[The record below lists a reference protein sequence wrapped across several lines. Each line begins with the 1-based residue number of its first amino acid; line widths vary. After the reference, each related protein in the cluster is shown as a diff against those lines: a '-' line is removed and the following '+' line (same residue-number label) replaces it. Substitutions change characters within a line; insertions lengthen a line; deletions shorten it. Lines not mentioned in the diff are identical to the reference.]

1 MAGDAKPKKMLIGGI
16 VIMVI
21 ATIGGITFAVI
32 GGSKFFGAIN
42 DLTNTEKVQLPG
54 TSSVV
59 GSGNQFTVWSSA
71 SFANCSV
78 NGGEVNFDSSGSTEQ
93 SADVNGESFALVGW
107 FDTVNG
113 EDYSVDCDGTPG
125 ETFSVV
131 ELSFSE
137 FAVAAAMFFGSF
149 IGGFGLFF
157 IGLIFTII
165 ALFRRS
171 SWTKKHGGQG
181 GGYYPQQPGQPL
193 PGQQA
198 WSTAAPGAPAAPTF
212 GAQPPPPA
220 GIPPGPGGPPP
231 FAGQAP
237 PPGGHLRGRAHR
249 LLRLPLPPLP
259 RRLHR
264 LRRPLLPLL
273 LRRLLRRLRRPIR
286 PRPDSAGVRRSLVMK
301 SVRPGRGAADEDTQ
315 GRCVAGIWYSKHG
328 WVGC

>member
-113 EDYSVDCDGTPG
+113 EDYSVDC
-125 ETFSVV
+125 
-131 ELSFSE
+131 
-137 FAVAAAMFFGSF
+137 A
-149 IGGFGLFF
+149 GLW
-157 IGLIFTII
+157 
-165 ALFRRS
+165 RPR
-171 SWTKKHGGQG
+171 
-181 GGYYPQQPGQPL
+181 
-193 PGQQA
+193 
-198 WSTAAPGAPAAPTF
+198 
-212 GAQPPPPA
+212 
-220 GIPPGPGGPPP
+220 
-231 FAGQAP
+231 
-237 PPGGHLRGRAHR
+237 HLR
-249 LLRLPLPPLP
+249 
-259 RRLHR
+259 
-264 LRRPLLPLL
+264 
-273 LRRLLRRLRRPIR
+273 
-286 PRPDSAGVRRSLVMK
+286 
-301 SVRPGRGAADEDTQ
+301 
-315 GRCVAGIWYSKHG
+315 SKF
-328 WVGC
+328 VIS

>member
-231 FAGQAP
+231 FVGQAP
-237 PPGGHLRGRAHR
+237 PPGG
-249 LLRLPLPPLP
+249 PPP
-259 RRLHR
+259 GQ
-264 LRRPLLPLL
+264 
-273 LRRLLRRLRRPIR
+273 
-286 PRPDSAGVRRSLVMK
+286 SAPTPPPAPPAPPASAP
-301 SVRPGRGAADEDTQ
+301 SAPPPAPPAPPASAPPPAPPTHPPP
-315 GRCVAGIWYSKHG
+315 AG
-328 WVGC
+328 

>member
-149 IGGFGLFF
+149 IGGVGLFF

-237 PPGGHLRGRAHR
+237 PPGG
-249 LLRLPLPPLP
+249 PPP
-259 RRLHR
+259 GQSAPTRLHR